1 MRAVSLAAAFLS
13 IAAASLTMPSASAET
28 SDMNGCQRDVSD
40 HGAQP
45 MKPAMA
51 SPYERS
57 FLAERREGVQWLC
70 AVVVLRRSLIVERL
84 RLEAAWHDEV
94 DAAGQSQRAR
104 IGVVK
109 RKHVLQTRR
118 DCRENALARGIRIE
132 DWKAQAVSLQVR
144 QQRAKEA
151 EEHRAQAVEALTT
164 ALASANETNDRANAL
179 VGAAAPASET
189 GDVEVT
195 EAACRGAGAPPF
207 RSQRLSVYQGG
218 LGMSGVRSISNP

>member
-1 MRAVSLAAAFLS
+1 MRTNEARNGLAV
-13 IAAASLTMPSASAET
+13 
-28 SDMNGCQRDVSD
+28 R
-40 HGAQP
+40 AQ
-45 MKPAMA
+45 
-51 SPYERS
+51 
-57 FLAERREGVQWLC
+57 LLGREARVQWLC

-94 DAAGQSQRAR
+94 DAAGQSQWAR

-151 EEHRAQAVEALTT
+151 VIVRSPSGAGGSALGVSAWVCMSRRGILGGRQHFDVAAKHVSQNADCRLAQILVVE
-164 ALASANETNDRANAL
+164 D
-179 VGAAAPASET
+179 
-189 GDVEVT
+189 
-195 EAACRGAGAPPF
+195 GAGARKLRRPKALDSRVPDW
-207 RSQRLSVYQGG
+207 
-218 LGMSGVRSISNP
+218 